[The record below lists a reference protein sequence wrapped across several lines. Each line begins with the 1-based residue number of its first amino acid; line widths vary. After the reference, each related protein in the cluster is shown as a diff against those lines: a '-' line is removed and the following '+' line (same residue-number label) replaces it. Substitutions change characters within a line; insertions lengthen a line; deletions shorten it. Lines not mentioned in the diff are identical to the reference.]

1 MARAVNIESDKTL
14 PKKRKT
20 RKPMSAEQK
29 KAAGERLAIARAKRA
44 KENPPEYKSIH
55 PDVLAKGD
63 EHPWS
68 HINVKKLIKT
78 Q

>member
-29 KAAGERLAIARAKRA
+29 KIPAAL
-44 KENPPEYKSIH
+44 
-55 PDVLAKGD
+55 
-63 EHPWS
+63 
-68 HINVKKLIKT
+68 
-78 Q
+78 

>member
-29 KAAGERLAIARAKRA
+29 KAAGERLAIAREKRLA
-44 KENPPEYKSIH
+44 ANPQN
-55 PDVLAKGD
+55 
-63 EHPWS
+63 
-68 HINVKKLIKT
+68 INQST
-78 Q
+78 QMFSTEAMKMHGVTSM